1 MHLPDIFPP
10 SPDRKKQ
17 ILYFDD
23 AAQRYMPQMRLLFRG
38 GQLKKKEGWRN
49 VAEHCVMQLAAAE
62 MLAELLHLSEEEKKK
77 LCSVAAVHDW
87 RKRIDVGNRKMNK
100 LECEEREAPRS
111 ALTLLE
117 EHAQQFVQS
126 VNPDPDLMSATGPN
140 FLVRALVDKKAT
152 FPEKLQ
158 FYLDDICGDREIIP
172 GTKVPDIMP
181 LRERI
186 AEVASRRPEFNDDA
200 DLTAALGGK
209 F

>member
-1 MHLPDIFPP
+1 
-10 SPDRKKQ
+10 
-17 ILYFDD
+17 
-23 AAQRYMPQMRLLFRG
+23 
-38 GQLKKKEGWRN
+38 
-49 VAEHCVMQLAAAE
+49 
-62 MLAELLHLSEEEKKK
+62 
-77 LCSVAAVHDW
+77 
-87 RKRIDVGNRKMNK
+87 MNK
-100 LECEEREAPRS
+100 LEGEEREAARS

-186 AEVASRRPEFNDDA
+186 AEVASRRPEFNDDEA
-200 DLTAALGGK
+200 LTKTLGGK
-209 F
+209 FWDRELELGQAVEREIWERLGGEQSGIENPKDIPAFLRNELEKRIATMR